1 MNLRLILLR
10 NLDELSGRGGDEYSL
25 EARKTVEGAGDVMRD
40 SIETAASPYTGS
52 SLEALS
58 RPPIDQHLERIALLM
73 DRAIR
78 IPGTDV
84 RFGLDPVIGFFF
96 PVAGDAIG
104 AIVSAYIV
112 FVSVRYGLPKIVIAR
127 MVFNIA
133 ADFVVGSIPFL
144 GDAADFVWKVNTRNL
159 RLLNKYAS
167 GKRGSFWSDWAW
179 VLILFGV
186 LLMLVFGVIAL
197 IFWSI
202 KASGLI

>member
-1 MNLRLILLR
+1 MSDRRSDTDFPPLRT
-10 NLDELSGRGGDEYSL
+10 SL
-25 EARKTVEGAGDVMRD
+25 EVAGRLTDPVD
-40 SIETAASPYTGS
+40 TAPSPYIGRAAETIS
-52 SLEALS
+52 
-58 RPPIDQHLERIALLM
+58 PQPIDKHLERIALLM
-73 DRAIR
+73 DQSIR
-78 IPGTDV
+78 IPGTEI
-84 RFGLDPVIGFFF
+84 RFGLDPLIGFFF

-112 FVSVRYGLPKIVIAR
+112 LVSVKYGLPKIVIAR

-133 ADFVVGSIPFL
+133 SDFVVGSIPFL

-186 LLMLVFGVIAL
+186 LFVLLFGVIAL
-197 IFWSI
+197 IFWAF
-202 KASGLI
+202 KASGWWII

>member
-1 MNLRLILLR
+1 MNNSDNLLPDAQDR
-10 NLDELSGRGGDEYSL
+10 NLESFDRSASTQPDGRSQTL
-25 EARKTVEGAGDVMRD
+25 
-40 SIETAASPYTGS
+40 
-52 SLEALS
+52 L

-73 DRAIR
+73 DKAIR

-84 RFGLDPVIGFFF
+84 RFGLDPIIGFFF
-96 PVAGDAIG
+96 PVAGDAVG

-167 GKRGSFWSDWAW
+167 GEGRSFWSDWAW
-179 VLILFGV
+179 VFV
-186 LLMLVFGVIAL
+186 LLGALFLLVFGGL
-197 IFWSI
+197 IFVYYAI
-202 KASGLI
+202 KAAGGLI

>member
-1 MNLRLILLR
+1 VSDFRSSNRDFVER
-10 NLDELSGRGGDEYSL
+10 GQAPTEGSGL
-25 EARKTVEGAGDVMRD
+25 EAV
-40 SIETAASPYTGS
+40 
-52 SLEALS
+52 S
-58 RPPIDQHLERIALLM
+58 RAPIDQHLEHIALLM
-73 DRAIR
+73 DRAVR
-78 IPGTDV
+78 IPGTDM

-112 FVSVRYGLPKIVIAR
+112 LVSVRYGLPKGVIAK

-159 RLLNKYAS
+159 KLLNKYAS

-179 VLILFGV
+179 VFVLLGVLFLLILG
-186 LLMLVFGVIAL
+186 GIAL
-197 IFWSI
+197 IYYAI
-202 KASGLI
+202 KSMGMGLI